1 MKIYKNGE
9 LLVTTYPLLKF
20 HINHDTDVVSF
31 GGGSVTARK
40 GSPDWRIELDHNE
53 VGILHHELDERRAKI
68 RKAYE
73 ALTPAQRTRCG
84 ALMLHGQ
91 FRGHWAR
98 GAGKAHRAGQSRD
111 GGRCPAVNHCTA
123 VCPPRLRAV

>member
-84 ALMLHGQ
+84 ALMLGAMGSSAGTGLGAQ
-91 FRGHWAR
+91 EKLIAR
-98 GAGKAHRAGQSRD
+98 VKAETEEGAQR
-111 GGRCPAVNHCTA
+111 
-123 VCPPRLRAV
+123 